1 MREPAEKR
9 MSVKK
14 RKLFGS
20 LLVAGV
26 LAAGLG
32 GSILPA
38 GAQPR
43 TFLVTLVTGQT
54 ITVQLDVPA
63 GTPVDQVSVPGI
75 SDIASI
81 QEVGGAPAP
90 KPGAAPAPDGFTPLA
105 PGGGAAP
112 ARPGAAPEA
121 GDQGEEDEE
130 FKDGDHE
137 GDDEDEDAEED
148 QEGEGEAE
156 GEDEGS
162 SGGERGPDGRTP
174 QQRRR
179 ARPTEQPRREPGGA
193 PTPSNPGFS
202 LALPGPAPVGV
213 PNFFIDKFRIPPFL
227 LPIYQAAGIEYGV
240 RWEVLAAINEIE
252 TDYGRNLNV
261 SSAGALGWMQFMP
274 ATWKAYGV
282 DANGDGK
289 KDPFNPVD
297 AIFAAGRYLKAA
309 GSEDDL
315 RKALFAYNRA
325 DWYVES
331 VLMRAKLIG
340 GLPADLVGSLSG
352 LTQGIFPVAAKARYA
367 DDLSERA
374 VDRRVAR
381 GSNAAMPVES
391 ESDRRGIRIY
401 ADEGSPVTAVQDG
414 EIVNV
419 GRNERLGRFVQ
430 LRDVYGNLYTYG
442 NLGEVSDKVA
452 VPKEREESA
461 EEIRDEL
468 KLPARD
474 PKPSSPASAGNQAPR
489 RAADAGRT
497 KPRDPSSAQTDDV
510 PLRLA
515 KQRLFANPALSGSYE
530 AGGREQL
537 LNTATA
543 LPGDA
548 ELAEYFSLSYGLKRD
563 DVVLEPLRKGQKVV
577 AGTILGKLGANGD
590 ADPSTLFEIRPAGR
604 GAPRIDPK
612 PILDGWKLLETSA
625 VYRAE
630 GRNPFFGPDAKN
642 ASIGQILLMGKGQ
655 LQRRVLN
662 NPRIELHACGRDD
675 VRTGRIDRRVL
686 ASVEFLAAS
695 GFKPTVSSLRCGRE
709 STPTAS
715 GNVSHHSSGN
725 AVDISRINGTPIL
738 GNQGKGSVTDLAVRR
753 LLVLQGTMKPA
764 QIITL
769 MKYKGTD
776 NTLAMGDHADHIH
789 VGFRPQYDPD
799 SKEGRRME
807 AVLKPSQWIKLL
819 DRLGDID
826 NPTVRR
832 DPSKFSIDVP
842 ERDRGGDGD

>member
-1 MREPAEKR
+1 
-9 MSVKK
+9 VKK

-63 GTPVDQVSVPGI
+63 GTPVSQVQVPGI
-75 SDIASI
+75 SVGIASI
-81 QEVGGAPAP
+81 QEVGGAAPSPAP
-90 KPGAAPAPDGFTPLA
+90 APAPDGSTTPPTPA
-105 PGGGAAP
+105 PGGSGASAAP
-112 ARPGAAPEA
+112 GATAEQGGQE
-121 GDQGEEDEE
+121 GDEGEE
-130 FKDGDHE
+130 FKDGSHDDDDDDKDGEAGEDGEDDGE
-137 GDDEDEDAEED
+137 GDS
-148 QEGEGEAE
+148 EAE

-162 SGGERGPDGRTP
+162 SRGSDGRTP

-179 ARPTEQPRREPGGA
+179 ARPSEQPTREPGGA

-297 AIFAAGRYLKAA
+297 AIFAAGRYLRAA

-391 ESDRRGIRIY
+391 EADRRGIRIY
-401 ADEGSPVTAVQDG
+401 ADAGSPVTAVQDG

-419 GRNERLGRFVQ
+419 GQSERLGRFVQ

-461 EEIRDEL
+461 QEIRDEL

-474 PKPSSPASAGNQAPR
+474 PKPSGPASAGNQAPR
-489 RAADAGRT
+489 RASDAGRAE
-497 KPRDPSSAQTDDV
+497 PRGPSAETEDV
-510 PLRLA
+510 ALRLA
-515 KQRLFANPALSGSYE
+515 KQRLFANPARPNAYE
-530 AGGREQL
+530 GGGREQL

-563 DVVLEPLRKGQKVV
+563 DVELEPLREGQKVI
-577 AGTILGKLGANGD
+577 AGTILGKMGSNGD
-590 ADPSTLFEIRPAGR
+590 ADASTLFEIRPAGR

-662 NPRIELHACGRDD
+662 NPRIEMHACGRDD

-686 ASVEFLAAS
+686 ASVEYLAAS
-695 GFKPTVSSLRCGRE
+695 GFKPTISSLRCGRE
-709 STPTAS
+709 TTPTAS

-725 AVDISRINGTPIL
+725 AVDIARINGTPVL
-738 GNQGKGSVTDLAVRR
+738 GNQGKGSITDLAVRR

-769 MKYKGTD
+769 MKYEGTD
-776 NTLAMGDHADHIH
+776 NTLAMADHADHIH
-789 VGFRPQYDPD
+789 LGFRPQYDPD

-807 AVLKPSQWIKLL
+807 AVLKPKQWIKLL
-819 DRLGDID
+819 DRLNNID

-832 DPSKFSIDVP
+832 GPSKFSIDAKKSGRASDAHVG
-842 ERDRGGDGD
+842 E

>member
-1 MREPAEKR
+1 MR
-9 MSVKK
+9 K

-38 GAQPR
+38 DAQSR

-54 ITVQLDVPA
+54 LTVQLNVPPGA
-63 GTPVDQVSVPGI
+63 PVGQAQIPGI
-75 SDIASI
+75 SVGVASI
-81 QEVGGAPAP
+81 QEIGGAPP
-90 KPGAAPAPDGFTPLA
+90 EPAPDYAVPPADGSAGPA
-105 PGGGAAP
+105 SDSAASAAP
-112 ARPGAAPEA
+112 T
-121 GDQGEEDEE
+121 QGE
-130 FKDGDHE
+130 DGD
-137 GDDEDEDAEED
+137 
-148 QEGEGEAE
+148 GEGSDGESGKVDRTGKAGKNGKGKPE

-162 SGGERGPDGRTP
+162 SDGTRGADGRTP
-174 QQRRR
+174 EQRRR
-179 ARPTEQPRREPGGA
+179 ARPTEQPTREPGGA
-193 PTPSNPGFS
+193 PTPSNPGFA
-202 LALPGPAPVGV
+202 LALPGAAPVGV

-282 DANGDGK
+282 DGNGDGK
-289 KDPFNPVD
+289 KDPYNPVD
-297 AIFAAGRYLKAA
+297 AIFAAGRYLRAA
-309 GSEDDL
+309 GAEKDL
-315 RKALFAYNRA
+315 RKAIFAYNRA
-325 DWYVES
+325 DWYVLA
-331 VLMRAKLIG
+331 VLTRAKLIG
-340 GLPADLVGSLSG
+340 GLPADLTGSLSG
-352 LTQGIFPVAAKARYA
+352 LTMGIFPVAAKARYA

-374 VDRRVAR
+374 ADRRVAR

-391 ESDRRGIRIY
+391 RTDRRGIRIY
-401 ADEGSPVTAVQDG
+401 ADKGSPVTAVQDG

-419 GRNERLGRFVQ
+419 GRSERLGRFVQ
-430 LRDVYGNLYTYG
+430 LRDVYGNEYTYA

-452 VPKEREESA
+452 VPKERKESA
-461 EEIRDEL
+461 EDVRKQL
-468 KLPARD
+468 ALPARD
-474 PKPSSPASAGNQAPR
+474 PKPSGPASAGKQAPR
-489 RAADAGRT
+489 RASDAGRT
-497 KPRDPSSAQTDDV
+497 EPRAPSAETDDV
-510 PLRLA
+510 QLKLA
-515 KQRLFANPALSGSYE
+515 KQRLFANPARPDAYK

-543 LPGDA
+543 LPGKA
-548 ELAEYFSLSYGLKRD
+548 QLAEYFSLSYGLKRD
-563 DVVLEPLRKGQKVV
+563 DVMLKPLRKGQKVI
-577 AGTILGKLGANGD
+577 AGTILGKIGATG
-590 ADPSTLFEIRPAGR
+590 ASSDPNALFEIRPAGR

-662 NPRIELHACGRDD
+662 DPRIELHACGRDD

-686 ASVEFLAAS
+686 ATMAYLAAS
-695 GFKPTVSSLRCGRE
+695 GFKPTVTSLRCGRE

-725 AVDISRINGTPIL
+725 AVDIARLNGRPVL
-738 GNQGKGSVTDLAVRR
+738 GNQGKGSITDLAVRR
-753 LLVLQGTMKPA
+753 LLILQGTVKPA

-769 MKYKGTD
+769 MKYEGTD

-807 AVLKPSQWIKLL
+807 AVLKPKQWIKLL
-819 DRLGDID
+819 DRLSAID

-832 DPSKFSIDVP
+832 NPSKYSIEVKRPKRASDAHVG
-842 ERDRGGDGD
+842 E

>member
-1 MREPAEKR
+1 M
-9 MSVKK
+9 KK

-26 LAAGLG
+26 LAVGLG

-54 ITVQLDVPA
+54 IPVQLAVPP
-63 GTPVDQVSVPGI
+63 GTPVGDVQIPGI
-75 SDIASI
+75 SVGVVSI
-81 QEVGGAPAP
+81 EEVGAQAPAP
-90 KPGAAPAPDGFTPLA
+90 TPAQDGSPTVPPPDGGSVATGPGAPSDGSA
-105 PGGGAAP
+105 DG
-112 ARPGAAPEA
+112 EA
-121 GDQGEEDEE
+121 GDEGSED
-130 FKDGDHE
+130 
-137 GDDEDEDAEED
+137 
-148 QEGEGEAE
+148 
-156 GEDEGS
+156 GEDGEDGPDGKSKAELDREGS
-162 SGGERGPDGRTP
+162 DTRGKRGRDGRTP

-179 ARPTEQPRREPGGA
+179 ARPTEQPTRQPGGA
-193 PTPSNPGFS
+193 PPPSNPGFA
-202 LALPGPAPVGV
+202 LALPGPAPIGV

-274 ATWKAYGV
+274 ATWKSYGV
-282 DANGDGK
+282 DGNGDGK
-289 KDPFNPVD
+289 KDPYNPVD
-297 AIFAAGRYLKAA
+297 AIFAAGSYLRAA
-309 GSEDDL
+309 GADKDL
-315 RKALFAYNRA
+315 RKAVFAYNHA
-325 DWYVES
+325 DWYVNS

-340 GLPADLVGSLSG
+340 GLPADLTGALSG

-374 VDRRVAR
+374 AERRVAR
-381 GSNAAMPVES
+381 GSNAAVPVES
-391 ESDRRGIRIY
+391 RADRRGIRIY

-414 EIVNV
+414 EIINV
-419 GRNERLGRFVQ
+419 GQSERLGRFVQ
-430 LRDVYGNLYTYG
+430 LRDVYGNEYTYA

-452 VPKEREESA
+452 VPKAREESP
-461 EEIRDEL
+461 EDVRDAL
-468 KLPARD
+468 RLPARD
-474 PKPSSPASAGNQAPR
+474 PKPSSPASAGKQAPR
-489 RAADAGRT
+489 RASDSGRT
-497 KPRDPSSAQTDDV
+497 EPRAPSAETDDV
-510 PLRLA
+510 QLKLA
-515 KQRLFANPALSGSYE
+515 KQRLFANPARRRAYE

-543 LPGDA
+543 LPGNA
-548 ELAEYFSLSYGLKRD
+548 QLAEYFSLSYGLKRS
-563 DVVLEPLRKGQKVV
+563 DVMLKPLRKGSKVI
-577 AGTILGKLGANGD
+577 AGTILGKIGATGGTD
-590 ADPSTLFEIRPAGR
+590 ANALFEIRPAGR

-662 NPRIELHACGRDD
+662 NPRIEMHRCGRDD

-686 ASVEFLAAS
+686 ATMEFLAAS
-695 GFKPTVSSLRCGRE
+695 GFKPTVTSLRCGRE

-725 AVDISRINGTPIL
+725 AVDIARINGTPVL
-738 GNQGKGSVTDLAVRR
+738 GNQGKGSITDLAVRR
-753 LLVLQGTMKPA
+753 LLILQGTMKPA

-799 SKEGRRME
+799 TKEGRRME
-807 AVLKPSQWIKLL
+807 AVLKPKQWIKLL
-819 DRLGDID
+819 DRLSNID

-832 DPSKFSIDVP
+832 GPSKYSIDAKRPKRASDAHVG
-842 ERDRGGDGD
+842 E